1 VIAGNAGG
9 FLKTGI
15 HLKTTGYTS
24 KVLSTLASA
33 AGVRKADGSLVDNFG
48 DPMSTGLITEIVA

>member
-1 VIAGNAGG
+1 VLGGNAGG

-24 KVLSTLASA
+24 KVLNTIISA
-33 AGVRKADGSLVDNFG
+33 CGVRKADGSLIDNFN
-48 DPMSTGLITEIVA
+48 DPQGTGLVTEIVA